1 MFFYFVIDFEQKNC
15 IEKLLIHVKNLY
27 FFSSFPWGSER
38 SSQMFFYFLIK
49 NLDKEKNV
57 PQVLIPESS
66 QGENDQNSVPT
77 KNNKEINSAI
87 SENVINENNISRY
100 KNLVAW
106 C

>member
-1 MFFYFVIDFEQKNC
+1 M
-15 IEKLLIHVKNLY
+15 
-27 FFSSFPWGSER
+27 
-38 SSQMFFYFLIK
+38 K

-77 KNNKEINSAI
+77 KNDKEINSAI